1 MPEPT
6 EAPSLTPTESVVE
19 TPESTVTPE
28 ATVTGEP
35 TPEGLPTTGTV
46 MEQLLEAGW
55 WTILFGLAFL
65 LAISGFLRSGSR
77 KR

>member
-1 MPEPT
+1 M
-6 EAPSLTPTESVVE
+6 AE
-19 TPESTVTPE
+19 TPELTVTPE

-35 TPEGLPTTGTV
+35 TPGELPTTGTV
-46 MEQLLEAGW
+46 VQQLLEAGW
-55 WTILFGLAFL
+55 WIVLFGLAFL

>member
-1 MPEPT
+1 
-6 EAPSLTPTESVVE
+6 VE
-19 TPESTVTPE
+19 TPELTVTPE

-35 TPEGLPTTGTV
+35 TPGELPETGTV
-46 MEQLLEAGW
+46 VQQLLEAGW
-55 WTILFGLAFL
+55 WIVLFGLAFL

>member
-1 MPEPT
+1 M
-6 EAPSLTPTESVVE
+6 VE
-19 TPESTVTPE
+19 TLELTATPE

-46 MEQLLEAGW
+46 VEQLLEAGW
-55 WTILFGLAFL
+55 WIILFGLAFL
-65 LAISGFLRSGSR
+65 LAISGFLRGGGR